1 MWQNLV
7 TLARAIL
14 SFVLSLFRPK
24 ALPVPPVRDPAPT
37 IPEPDSDAPTVPK
50 VVVATPAIPPP
61 PMRPPMPTH
70 PEVVYTKD
78 LDDDFFLRGAQMA
91 HELGGRFVDF
101 LKVMANESGV
111 KAQARNPYDT
121 SRPAVAV
128 GLIQFTHAAMGG
140 DLDYF
145 RLHHNATEQLPFVE
159 QYYRQM
165 GGAPYDS
172 VGRIY
177 QTTFLPA
184 TLRLGSDPDLVL
196 AQKGGLYGWAYEANA
211 GLDINHDFQITVS
224 DLEAAADR
232 AAKGLGARW
241 SELVLRAT
249 WAEESLGLGGTSP
262 ATVAVVAG
270 VGVAIALGVALS
282 YVKT

>member
-1 MWQNLV
+1 MWQTILALLRSLV
-7 TLARAIL
+7 AFVRAL
-14 SFVLSLFRPK
+14 LKPYGY
-24 ALPVPPVRDPAPT
+24 LPQVRDTAPT
-37 IPEPDSDAPTVPK
+37 IPEPDPEAPTVPK
-50 VVVATPAIPPP
+50 IVVATPAIPPP
-61 PMRPPMPTH
+61 PMRPPMPTR

-78 LDDDFFLRGAQMA
+78 LDDDFFLEGVKMA
-91 HELGGRFVDF
+91 SELGGRFVDF

-121 SRPAVAV
+121 SQPAVAV

-145 RLHHNATEQLPFVE
+145 RLHHNATEQLPFVK

-184 TLRLGSDPDLVL
+184 TLKLGSDPGLVL
-196 AQKGGLYGWAYEANA
+196 AARGGPYSWAYDANT
-211 GLDINHDFQITVS
+211 GLDVDRNGEITVS
-224 DLEAAADR
+224 DLEAVADR

-249 WAEESLGLGGTSP
+249 WAEETLGLGGVSGG
-262 ATVAVVAG
+262 TVAAIAG
-270 VGVAIALGVALS
+270 VGAVIAVGVALS
-282 YVKT
+282 YLKA